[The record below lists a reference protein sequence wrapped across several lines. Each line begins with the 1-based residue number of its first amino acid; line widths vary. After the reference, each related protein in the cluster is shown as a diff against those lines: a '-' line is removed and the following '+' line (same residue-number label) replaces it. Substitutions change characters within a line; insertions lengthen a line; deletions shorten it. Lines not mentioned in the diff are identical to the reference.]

1 MPAHAAPARRLYG
14 HNARPLEEKA
24 NFARCPMN
32 ASLFGRV
39 IVTVHSYARKVF
51 ANTCAACVSMVALDA
66 VK

>member
-14 HNARPLEEKA
+14 QNARPLVEKA

-39 IVTVHSYARKVF
+39 IETVHSYARKVLPK
-51 ANTCAACVSMVALDA
+51 TYRACDSIVVQDPI
-66 VK
+66 K